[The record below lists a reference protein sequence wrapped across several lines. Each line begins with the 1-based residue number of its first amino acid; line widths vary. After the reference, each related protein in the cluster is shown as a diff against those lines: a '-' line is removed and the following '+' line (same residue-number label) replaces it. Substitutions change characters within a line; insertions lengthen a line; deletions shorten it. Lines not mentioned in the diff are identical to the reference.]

1 MISCKVRVLRI
12 FRLCLLSLLP
22 QEASVFLKKRAA
34 IEEEYGKNMHK
45 LARMTADMYGMTD
58 GKAG

>member
-1 MISCKVRVLRI
+1 MSAQS
-12 FRLCLLSLLP
+12 SLLP

-45 LARMTADMYGMTD
+45 LARMTADIYGMTD